1 MRVTQ
6 SMLTN
11 NTLGYIS
18 KNYNNFQKLM
28 DQLNTGKKITKPSD
42 NPVIAMKGMRYRTE
56 VREVEQY
63 QRNLTEGYT
72 WMDNADAALSE
83 TNKVLQ
89 RIREL
94 IVQASNDTYEA
105 SQRQS
110 IYSEIT
116 QLQSHLEAIANTKVG
131 DNYIFNGTDTA
142 NAPIDLTQ
150 IDIDFTKLT
159 DELKTANADASKI
172 QSQYTVTYQGINYKF
187 QEVAL
192 DSTKPDVKTPMFVSA
207 DGQTIE
213 IKADGTITHTKKE
226 KLEHMDG
233 QETTVTTSL
242 NSNDLVLSHKSAVSS
257 NNQTVEIEVMKGVL
271 VPINIQSNSVFSTD
285 LFAGLESIKKL
296 LNDPTTTGKELNKT
310 LDTMDYLL
318 GAVSGSMSEI
328 GAKVN
333 RLEMVEARLM
343 VQDGIATDTMSKNED
358 VDLEEVIINLTIQ
371 ESLNQA
377 SLAAGAKIIQPSLL
391 DFLR

>member
-1 MRVTQ
+1 
-6 SMLTN
+6 
-11 NTLGYIS
+11 
-18 KNYNNFQKLM
+18 M

-187 QEVAL
+187 QEVAHPT
-192 DSTKPDVKTPMFVSA
+192 DTNKTIPMFVSA